1 MASFLSFFS
10 QPQKTTQTQL
20 EQLADLAV
28 VNERLAGGSGPQARA
43 RVDFLKGRRRLWAR
57 VYDVVTRSDVGATLD
72 AIERATGEVRGALEL
87 DREGGGKV
95 GSSSNKNN
103 EEEEGASSQRQR
115 RQQQTERERLGVAAL
130 RERLVSLQAQLAAAT
145 ERISTSRARL
155 SYNEERLRSLKAAQE
170 ALEAALAREEEKEEE
185 KKGAAA
191 AAAAATTTAA
201 TTTTSPPLPLP
212 LPLLPLLL
220 SSRGSW
226 LPLAF
231 VADLDRK
238 PGLMLPVEVD
248 GVPWVLF
255 RTGLSSNA
263 SPPPPPSSSLSPS
276 SSDAGESSD
285 GFFDTSPERQLQ
297 PIPGD
302 ENLDSSSSS
311 IACLRDECAHRA
323 CPLSLGKVDAA
334 GRAVCPYH
342 GWAYDGLSGSCVEM
356 PSTLHRRGVGVE
368 SMRVGVRDGVVWGWR
383 REREKGSGG
392 GSSSVD
398 SPSSSRNF
406 DLPLPPL
413 PPLPA
418 TAATPRGFV
427 VVAEATV
434 ANSAA
439 PPEKIR
445 DALAQGR
452 AWLATREP
460 ASAAARGL
468 LPSSSEPSSVEV
480 EVTTTEEEEG
490 EAAGA
495 KAFAVVTLAS
505 GFGGNGSSSS
515 SSSSSMSSITSLRP
529 LRLLHLVAPGRDGGG
544 GGGSRLLLRVSVA
557 EGAVAAVFGSGKRRL
572 WAALAAEAAEADARL
587 GGEGEEMSE
596 EEVAAAAADASVTRL

>member
-1 MASFLSFFS
+1 MHDWPKQNVDNDDASLFFLPYPPLLFN
-10 QPQKTTQTQL
+10 PKTLHFHPHKQL

-43 RVDFLKGRRRLWAR
+43 RVDFLRGRRRLWAR

-87 DREGGGKV
+87 DRGGEAGV
-95 GSSSNKNN
+95 GNSSKNN
-103 EEEEGASSQRQR
+103 EEEVDASQQQQR
-115 RQQQTERERLGVAAL
+115 QQTERERLGVAAL
-130 RERLVSLQAQLAAAT
+130 RERLVSLQGQLSAAT
-145 ERISTSRARL
+145 EKISTSRARL
-155 SYNEERLRSLKAAQE
+155 SYNEKRLRSLKAAQE
-170 ALEAALAREEEKEEE
+170 ALEAALAREEDKEKGE
-185 KKGAAA
+185 GAAT
-191 AAAAATTTAA
+191 ATTTS
-201 TTTTSPPLPLP
+201 SPPLP
-212 LPLLPLLL
+212 PLLPLLL
-220 SSRGSW
+220 NSRGSW

-238 PGLMLPVEVD
+238 PGLMLPIEVD

-255 RTGLSSNA
+255 RTGLMSSNSA
-263 SPPPPPSSSLSPS
+263 SSPPPSSLSSSSS
-276 SSDAGESSD
+276 SSDGGESD
-285 GFFDTSPERQLQ
+285 GFFERQLQ

-302 ENLDSSSSS
+302 ENSESS

-368 SMRVGVRDGVVWGWR
+368 SMRVGLRDGVVWGWR
-383 REREKGSGG
+383 REEKS
-392 GSSSVD
+392 GSSVAS
-398 SPSSSRNF
+398 SPSSHNF
-406 DLPLPPL
+406 NLPLPPL

-427 VVAEATV
+427 VVAEAAA

-439 PPEKIR
+439 PPEKVR
-445 DALAQGR
+445 DALAKGR

-460 ASAAARGL
+460 ASAAAKGL
-468 LPSSSEPSSVEV
+468 LPSSGSSESSLEV
-480 EVTTTEEEEG
+480 EATAIEG
-490 EAAGA
+490 EGVA

-505 GFGGNGSSSS
+505 GFGGSSSISSIS
-515 SSSSSMSSITSLRP
+515 SSPSLRS
-529 LRLLHLVAPGRDGGG
+529 LRLLHLVAPGR

-557 EGAVAAVFGSGKRRL
+557 EGAVAAVFGSGKRSL
-572 WAALAAEAAEADARL
+572 WGALAAEAAEEDARL
-587 GGEGEEMSE
+587 G
-596 EEVAAAAADASVTRL
+596 EVE